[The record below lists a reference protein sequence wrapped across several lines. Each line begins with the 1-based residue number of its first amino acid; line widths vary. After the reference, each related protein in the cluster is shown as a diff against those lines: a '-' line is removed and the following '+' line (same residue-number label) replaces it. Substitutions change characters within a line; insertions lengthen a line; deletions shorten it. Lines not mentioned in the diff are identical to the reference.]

1 MILIIMN
8 VFKIVL
14 LISCLLW
21 MSFVTGCGSIVGSWE
36 GDCEVQV
43 GNDLY
48 TYEVELE
55 IESIE
60 KGDINGTG
68 TLYDEDNNRSQGTLD
83 GSKERSVL
91 DFDIAFDDGI
101 LRNANFEIDAEVD
114 GREIDGDCILGGQNG
129 LISLER
135 MD

>member
-1 MILIIMN
+1 MR
-8 VFKIVL
+8 
-14 LISCLLW
+14 ISSLLW
-21 MSFVTGCGSIVGSWE
+21 MSFVTGCGSIEGAWE

-60 KGDINGTG
+60 KGDINGIG
-68 TLYDEDNNRSQGTLD
+68 TLYDEDNNRSRGTLD
-83 GSKERSVL
+83 GSKEGSVL
-91 DFDIAFDDGI
+91 DFDIAFDDGV
-101 LRNANFEIDAEVD
+101 LRDENFEIDAKVD
-114 GREIDGDCILGGQNG
+114 GREIDGDCSLGGQNG